1 MSLLPTQ
8 VLRRTSPRCLL
19 CRRKKLTFSERCSF
33 GVVFTG
39 VWAGTEV
46 AVKHVKIRN
55 AKCLQTV
62 METEVRIH
70 SMVHQPNIVQIMAIS
85 YLKNPIYLVS
95 ELIKGRSLEELLFN
109 DDETSNTFTIQSCN
123 KLDVGKQVSSAVAY
137 LHKLK
142 LPLPHR
148 DIKPANVRENPHHK
162 AVRYGF
168 EQIEVSTIPYT
179 HD

>member
-1 MSLLPTQ
+1 MKDELG
-8 VLRRTSPRCLL
+8 RG
-19 CRRKKLTFSERCSF
+19 SF

-46 AVKHVKIRN
+46 AAKHVKIRN

-109 DDETSNTFTIQSCN
+109 DDETSNTFKIQSCN

-148 DIKPANVRENPHHK
+148 DIKPANV
-162 AVRYGF
+162 
-168 EQIEVSTIPYT
+168 
-179 HD
+179 

>member
-1 MSLLPTQ
+1 
-8 VLRRTSPRCLL
+8 
-19 CRRKKLTFSERCSF
+19 
-33 GVVFTG
+33 
-39 VWAGTEV
+39 
-46 AVKHVKIRN
+46 
-55 AKCLQTV
+55 

-95 ELIKGRSLEELLFN
+95 ELIKGLSLEELLFN

-168 EQIEVSTIPYT
+168 EQTEVSTIPYT